1 MGLELPTKIN
11 FSNIMGS
18 EVEPLKHRF
27 RDRSPTEH
35 WGVGAPYK
43 KNLRHNG
50 VRGAALPTKKISNI
64 SGT

>member
-1 MGLELPTKIN
+1 MRLELPTKIN

-43 KNLRHNG
+43 KKSQ
-50 VRGAALPTKKISNI
+50 A
-64 SGT
+64 